1 MGLDKKPTPPQ
12 KRVKEELPNSK
23 SSDAKEATDVDE
35 DIETH
40 YNAEPDTRQE
50 METEANGETTRQ
62 KKTKD
67 GTNSE
72 FADLKKKQSLIN
84 ASAGLLYYAG

>member
-12 KRVKEELPNSK
+12 KRVKEELPTSK
-23 SSDAKEATDVDE
+23 SSNAKEATDVDE
-35 DIETH
+35 DIELH
-40 YNAEPDTRQE
+40 SNAEPDTPQE

-67 GTNSE
+67 GINSM
-72 FADLKKKQSLIN
+72 SLLISKTQFLID

>member
-12 KRVKEELPNSK
+12 KRVKEEMPTSK

-40 YNAEPDTRQE
+40 SNAEPDTPQE

-67 GTNSE
+67 GTNSMS
-72 FADLKKKQSLIN
+72 LLTKTQSLID